1 MIRDVMD
8 LGVYVESLHLLKD
21 LYLFV
26 RKIPKTEYDSVKQL
40 KRAGKSVSA
49 LIAEGFA
56 KRVSDA
62 EFKRFL
68 LMALGSSDEVVSHLR
83 AIAIVEPNL
92 LLEARTVAEK
102 YKILSKRINKL
113 HSVWKSGYF

>member
-1 MIRDVMD
+1 MD
-8 LGVYVESLHLLKD
+8 LGVYVESLQLLKD
-21 LYLFV
+21 LYVFV
-26 RKIPKTEYDSVKQL
+26 RKIPKSEYDSVKQL
-40 KRAGKSVSA
+40 KRAGKSLSA
-49 LIAEGFA
+49 LIAEGFT

-83 AIAIVEPNL
+83 AVAMVEPEL
-92 LLEARTVAEK
+92 LSEAKIVAEK

-113 HSVWKSGYF
+113 HGVWQSGYF